1 MVWFRREPPPPPP
14 KSKIPGWVGIA
25 TPIIFAVILGLLGIV
40 YNGLAEEVKEKVD
53 NKTLQLMIEKQEIKF
68 KALIDAIKNTQDQ
81 QRQIQAP
88 SVPQAPVQSNALTQE
103 QINYYFSL
111 TPSQRQVLKQAE
123 PKYSVLP

>member
-1 MVWFRREPPPPPP
+1 MAWFRREPPPPPP
-14 KSKIPGWVGIA
+14 KSKIPGWVSIA

-81 QRQIQAP
+81 QKQIQAP
-88 SVPQAPVQSNALTQE
+88 APLPAPVQNDALTKE

-111 TPSQRQVLKQAE
+111 TPS
-123 PKYSVLP
+123 PP